1 MLENRALDELSS
13 SPRVPHDQVGQTT
26 TTVSR
31 SIKELVVSPSPIQLQ
46 DHSRRGAR
54 ETRVA
59 NEVALTCEIKNPMLR
74 STHPSLKR
82 QWPDPAVWT
91 PMPQRSR
98 LLQMDTERADEE
110 NILATATARRS
121 PRNKISRTRIPDTEG
136 ILPDQRRL
144 IFAGTQIELT
154 STLSDYDVQKEGAA
168 SHHCKDDSKSEAQLV

>member
-1 MLENRALDELSS
+1 
-13 SPRVPHDQVGQTT
+13 
-26 TTVSR
+26 
-31 SIKELVVSPSPIQLQ
+31 
-46 DHSRRGAR
+46 
-54 ETRVA
+54 
-59 NEVALTCEIKNPMLR
+59 MLR

-154 STLSDYDVQKEGAA
+154 STLSDYDVQKEGSLHPITARMTA
-168 SHHCKDDSKSEAQLV
+168 SPRPNWCEDDTLERAINITHREIGKNPTSVQKTIDTRTLH